1 MKSLYSLIE
10 VWLVLEVYAVCDAPD
25 ALEAVLV
32 VRVVLPE
39 DQQLFRDL
47 AALAA
52 QVLVLRLKLKVIALV
67 TYLSYLFVEHVIKL
81 ALQLDHRQ
89 LLRRFATEHYLR
101 HLG

>member
-10 VWLVLEVYAVCDAPD
+10 VWLVLKVYAVCDAPD

-32 VRVVLPE
+32 VRVVLSE

-67 TYLSYLFVEHVIKL
+67 TYLPYLFVEHVIKL

-89 LLRRFATEHYLR
+89 LLRRLATEHYLR